1 VTSQGSPYTRFERAL
16 RTRNPTLVRAA
27 GAELPRVGLEDA
39 LRICL
44 ILAAEEPGRYEP
56 AAVRWLGRLLLEERG
71 VTLSD
76 AHVAAAGLAALAK
89 DRDVPAL
96 AAFVG
101 FCEAQGLARAA
112 RALDALKSQ
121 PAR

>member
-1 VTSQGSPYTRFERAL
+1 MDRARRPPLKDISSTLLAGRSQSPGPLTTDKL
-16 RTRNPTLVRAA
+16 K
-27 GAELPRVGLEDA
+27 
-39 LRICL
+39 
-44 ILAAEEPGRYEP
+44 
-56 AAVRWLGRLLLEERG
+56 WLGRLLLEEGG

-76 AHVAAAGLAALAK
+76 AHVAAAGLAALTR

-112 RALDALKSQ
+112 RALDALISQ